1 MKTSQIDSVAHPGL
15 AGMRPFAAYLAAI
28 AFLLVLDAGFASA
41 ARAAGNL
48 MVTPTRVVFEQR
60 TRTAQVT
67 LVNQGSETT
76 DFRISFI
83 RQNMLENG
91 EFVPVPEDAD
101 GMFSDPMVRY
111 SPRQVRLPP
120 GQSQIIRLML
130 RKSRDL
136 ADGEYRS
143 HMLFQAL
150 PSASGSSVEKIAGDQ
165 PAEGITIELIP
176 IVGVSIPVIVRHGN
190 LQSRVSLSDARLLPA
205 SDTNSS
211 PALSLVINRSGT
223 SSAYGDLRATFT
235 PAGGQP
241 LVVAQANSIAVY
253 ANLDRRRFRMPL
265 NLPPGYSLANG
276 TLDIAFVDAGADVES
291 GTLARTRI
299 VLN

>member
-1 MKTSQIDSVAHPGL
+1 MKTSQIDSGPRPGF
-15 AGMRPFAAYLAAI
+15 AGLRLLAAYLVAGAA
-28 AFLLVLDAGFASA
+28 LLALDCGLASV

-91 EFVPVPEDAD
+91 DFVAVPEAAD
-101 GMFSDPMVRY
+101 GMFSDTMVRY

-130 RKSRDL
+130 RKPRDL
-136 ADGEYRS
+136 DDGEYRS

-150 PSASGSSVEKIAGDQ
+150 PPASSSSVEKIAGDQ
-165 PAEGITIELIP
+165 PADGITIELIP
-176 IVGVSIPVIVRHGN
+176 IVGLSIPVIVRHGN
-190 LQSRVSLSDARLLPA
+190 LDSRVSLSEARLLPPA
-205 SDTNSS
+205 DANSA
-211 PALSLVINRSGT
+211 PAISLVINRSGT
-223 SSAYGDLRATFT
+223 ASAYGDLRAMFT

-241 LVVAQANSIAVY
+241 LVVGQANSVAVY
-253 ANLDRRRFRMPL
+253 ANLDRRRFVLPL
-265 NLPPGYSLANG
+265 RLPPGYSLNNG
-276 TLDIAFVDAGADVES
+276 TLDIVFVEAGAEVES
-291 GTLARTRI
+291 STVARTRI